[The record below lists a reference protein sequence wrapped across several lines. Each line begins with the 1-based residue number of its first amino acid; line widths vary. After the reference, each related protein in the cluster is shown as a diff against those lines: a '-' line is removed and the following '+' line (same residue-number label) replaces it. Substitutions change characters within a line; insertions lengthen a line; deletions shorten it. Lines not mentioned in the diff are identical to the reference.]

1 MRVDELLEVLMEVVE
16 EELMGVDEMLEVVEE
31 ELMEVL
37 MEVVVLL

>member
-1 MRVDELLEVLMEVVE
+1 MEVVE
-16 EELMGVDEMLEVVEE
+16 EELMGVDELLEVVEE

>member
-1 MRVDELLEVLMEVVE
+1 MEVVE